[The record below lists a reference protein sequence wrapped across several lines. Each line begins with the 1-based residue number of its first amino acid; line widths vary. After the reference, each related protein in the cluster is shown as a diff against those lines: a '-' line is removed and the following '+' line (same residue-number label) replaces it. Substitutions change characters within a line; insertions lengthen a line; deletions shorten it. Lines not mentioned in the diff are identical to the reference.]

1 MNPKRLSRH
10 SLVLVIV
17 LACLMPSLLKAQSGG
32 FEYNT
37 DRPGRDYRDID
48 LSRPDPS
55 LCRDLCAGDPQC
67 KAYTYVKP
75 GVQGSSARCWL
86 KSSVP
91 DAVRSDCCVSGVKE
105 GEEGPHGQIVGRAL
119 LHLVEV
125 IPPKQYDAS
134 VWRVDPNG
142 GHLTYTHPNGSRAEY
157 RWTLPRQQVGA
168 EGFTITLTASAQS
181 VPGNRQYAGMDIRGG
196 FEFDPLS
203 TQIEMTSEDGRPERR
218 SLTVRVKPQK
228 NLSDI
233 DYYIQTGASYG
244 PGFTYRY
251 RLIR

>member
-10 SLVLVIV
+10 SLVLVII
-17 LACLMPSLLKAQSGG
+17 LACLTPSLLKAQSGG
-32 FEYNT
+32 FEHNT

-86 KSSVP
+86 KTSIP
-91 DAVRSDCCVSGVKE
+91 DAVESDCCVSGVKG
-105 GEEGPHGQIVGRAL
+105 GEERPRGQIVGKAL
-119 LHLVEV
+119 LQLVEV
-125 IPPKQYDAS
+125 IPPKQYEAS
-134 VWRVDPNG
+134 VWSIDPNG
-142 GHLTYTHPNGSRAEY
+142 GRITYTHPNGSRAEY
-157 RWTLPRQQVGA
+157 RWTLPPQQIGA
-168 EGFTITLTASAQS
+168 EGFTITLTVSAQS
-181 VPGNRQYAGMDIRGG
+181 LPRNRQYAGMDIRAG
-196 FEFDPLS
+196 FDLDPPY
-203 TQIEMTSEDGRPERR
+203 TQVEITSEDARPESK
-218 SLTVRVKPQK
+218 SLTLKIKPQK

-233 DYYIQTGASYG
+233 DYYIGTGASYG
-244 PGFTYRY
+244 PGFNYRY